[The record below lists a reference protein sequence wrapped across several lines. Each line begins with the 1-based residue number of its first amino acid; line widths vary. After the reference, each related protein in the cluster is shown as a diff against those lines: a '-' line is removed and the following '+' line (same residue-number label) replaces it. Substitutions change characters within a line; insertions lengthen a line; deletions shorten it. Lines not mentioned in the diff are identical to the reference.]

1 MGLPPTEKIAKGE
14 ILVDILELL
23 PQYIL
28 YIFFAIIAVIV
39 ALIVLSVWSNI
50 APAAP
55 GVVLGYLEIIGTY
68 AGGKLFK
75 RFEGTVVD
83 ASNIFL
89 NTQYEDEFKESLLA
103 DLKLLKEKNPAI
115 LELEKVKDEFEKCH
129 LNEMCR
135 ILVTRERLFD
145 KHIFVQWGCLGALNE
160 YAAKEEKPKFTLSNL
175 FVSRGAVRG
184 QLHSFPTRWEIEG
197 VGTCQVHL
205 FKPDTT
211 EATSK
216 NEKLVE
222 PPTFLAKVALNI
234 PAVVEF
240 KGQLKSWQEKYRDLR
255 REYLKVL
262 SATSTV
268 ATERDFYRSLSS
280 KIGTEPVLTPAPT
293 PSPPKRWDWKDIA
306 LVGIPGLL
314 SYVTFAQYYI
324 EYNPLIGALVGLG
337 IGLFLAWWRRRSE

>member
-1 MGLPPTEKIAKGE
+1 MAGVL
-14 ILVDILELL
+14 DIL
-23 PQYIL
+23 PQYVLI
-28 YIFFAIIAVIV
+28 IFFAVIAVIV

-75 RFEGTVVD
+75 RFEGTIVD

-89 NTQYEDEFKESLLA
+89 NTQFEDEFKESLLA
-103 DLKLLKEKNPAI
+103 DLDLLKEKNPTI
-115 LELEKVKDEFEKCH
+115 LELEKVKDEFKKCH
-129 LNEMCR
+129 LNEMCK
-135 ILVTRERLFD
+135 ILVTREKLFD
-145 KHIFVQWGCLGALNE
+145 KHIFVQWGCLDALNE
-160 YAAKEEKPKFTLSNL
+160 YATKEEKPKFTLSNL

-197 VGTCQVHL
+197 VGTCQIHL
-205 FKPDTT
+205 FKPDTP
-211 EATSK
+211 EDSSK

-240 KGQLKSWQEKYRDLR
+240 KEQLKSWQEKYRDLR

-262 SATSTV
+262 SATSTT
-268 ATERDFYRSLSS
+268 ATERDFYRSLAS
-280 KIGTEPVLTPAPT
+280 KIGTEPVLSPAPV
-293 PSPPKRWDWKDIA
+293 PSPPKRWDWKDVV
-306 LVGIPGLL
+306 LVGVPALA
-314 SYVTFAQYYI
+314 SYYIIQQYYPQ
-324 EYNPLIGALVGLG
+324 YDPLIGALVGFG